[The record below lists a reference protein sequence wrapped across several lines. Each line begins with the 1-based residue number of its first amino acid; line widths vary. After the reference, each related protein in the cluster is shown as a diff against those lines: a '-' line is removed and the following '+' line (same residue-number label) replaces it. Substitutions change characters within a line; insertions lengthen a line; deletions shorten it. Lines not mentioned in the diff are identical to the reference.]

1 MSEPYTPAAVA
12 PTFPLTLPLDG
23 EIINHSIL
31 IDGII
36 KPALDYTKS
45 VIATATANMASLA
58 KQTASSGDTLIGV
71 LTIASA
77 TTSGLGTIAS
87 GTLRAALQHVFD
99 YAISDQESVAIG
111 PGVSSQIIDATVSR
125 VYHVDTPT
133 AALLT
138 ITLKS
143 TSPVPRAGSEIQ
155 FIAYA
160 MGNTKVISIERE
172 NATQISVMTG
182 QASGANFASARYK
195 FIAGAW
201 RLVQATGLAAHSTVV
216 DGAINNP

>member
-1 MSEPYTPAAVA
+1 MSESFTPTATA
-12 PTFPLTLPLDG
+12 PTFPLTLPVDG
-23 EIINHSIL
+23 EIINHANL
-31 IDGII
+31 VDVMI
-36 KPALDYTKS
+36 KEGFNYTKS
-45 VIATATANMASLA
+45 VIATATANMVALA

-77 TTSGLGTIAS
+77 TTSGLGTVAS
-87 GTLRAALQHVFD
+87 GTLRAALQHIFD

-111 PGVSSQIIDATVSR
+111 PGVSSQTIDATVSR

-133 AALLT
+133 AATLT

-143 TSPVPRAGSEIQ
+143 TSPVPRAGSEVQ

-160 MGNTKVISIERE
+160 MANTKVISVERE
-172 NATQISVMTG
+172 GGTQISVMTG

-195 FIAGAW
+195 FIGGVW